1 MTHNSLKFI
10 SILLLFVLCSCG
22 RDNLRREERS
32 CNQILSTAN
41 VPVPTDGIFCC
52 LSDAGGTSTKTS
64 GIEECCLIDLLDTAR
79 QYTRRYEEGDEYT
92 AIAFKSNASPA
103 YYALTRH
110 LPETGET
117 MARDSTLRAKNFF
130 IYRKNPKGT
139 RAYMVTM
146 LSV

>member
-10 SILLLFVLCSCG
+10 SVFLLFALCSCS
-22 RDNLRREERS
+22 RDNLRRKERS
-32 CNQILSTAN
+32 CKQILSTAN
-41 VPVPTDGIFCC
+41 VPVPTDDIFCC
-52 LSDAGGTSTKTS
+52 LSDAGGIGTKAS

-79 QYTRRYEEGDEYT
+79 QYTRRYEDGDEYT

-117 MARDSTLRAKNFF
+117 VARNSTLRAKNFF
-130 IYRKNPKGT
+130 IYRKNSKGR